1 MPTTNINPQVTE
13 QAEEL
18 VCSVCDEISEESTN
32 RTMPTTNEYNGE
44 NICEVCYDNEYIT
57 CPSCT
62 EVTHLDD
69 TRAGTDDTLYCDRCW
84 NEHFTYCAYCDEP
97 EQRDHVYHSNENG
110 LICRDC
116 VNNGEFDICP
126 RCNDAVHYESTERD
140 EFGDSYCF
148 GCIDNHKP
156 DTIHSYSYRPAPL
169 FHRVIAEE
177 NITSMNDGG
186 ETHFGI
192 ELEIDSK
199 EHIPN
204 KETLAGDIAGKET
217 DFYCKS
223 DSSLD
228 YGFEIVSHPVT
239 FEYFKKNKEK
249 FQKVLKDSQEFGFRS
264 HDAGTCGMHVHVSK
278 DGISNL
284 QLFKIMDFI
293 FSNPSFIRV
302 ISNRTAS
309 QLETWASVDIARLVG
324 GMEPEEKV
332 QKLSNLAKR
341 KSGGGRVAINI
352 QNEKTVEFRIF
363 RGTLNWKTYQ
373 KNIQFVHSVVE
384 FTKNNGLRNFL
395 KENTLPAYL
404 DFLANNQNE
413 YQELCLFIFNRF
425 FSFEAITKGRKIL
438 GTNFPLEIKKTLER
452 VVRSR
457 K

>member
-1 MPTTNINPQVTE
+1 MMPTTQETPQTAEQQDVTCTCCGGAIESGETNYTFNGETICEGCYDAEHITCDCCGGVEHLDYAYNVDCEDYCETCFSERFTYCSNCDEPSRIVTTYHSSDYGNICRQCVDEGLFN
-13 QAEEL
+13 
-18 VCSVCDEISEESTN
+18 VCDECSDTINS
-32 RTMPTTNEYNGE
+32 
-44 NICEVCYDNEYIT
+44 
-57 CPSCT
+57 
-62 EVTHLDD
+62 DD
-69 TRAGTDDTLYCDRCW
+69 TEYSENGM
-84 NEHFTYCAYCDEP
+84 TYCA
-97 EQRDHVYHSNENG
+97 H
-110 LICRDC
+110 
-116 VNNGEFDICP
+116 
-126 RCNDAVHYESTERD
+126 
-140 EFGDSYCF
+140 
-148 GCIDNHKP
+148 CIDDVAP
-156 DTIHSYSYRPAPL
+156 DTIHPYGYRPAPL

-177 NITSMNDGG
+177 NITSRNDGG
-186 ETHFGI
+186 EVHFGI

-204 KETLAGDIAGKET
+204 KETLAGTIAGNEN

-223 DSSLD
+223 DSSLN

-239 FEYFKKNKEK
+239 FDYFKKNKEK
-249 FQKVLKDSQEFGFRS
+249 FQKVLKDAKEFGFRS

-309 QLETWASVDIARLVG
+309 QLETWASVDIKQLVG

-341 KSGGGRVAINI
+341 KAGGGRVAINI
-352 QNEKTVEFRIF
+352 QNSATVEFRIF
-363 RGTLNWKTYQ
+363 RGTLNWRTYQ
-373 KNIQFVHSVVE
+373 KNIQFVHSVIE
-384 FTKNNGLRNFL
+384 FTKRNGLRNFL

-413 YQELCLFIFNRF
+413 YPQLCLFIFNRF

-438 GTNFPLEIKKTLER
+438 GTNFPMEIKKTLER

>member
-1 MPTTNINPQVTE
+1 
-13 QAEEL
+13 
-18 VCSVCDEISEESTN
+18 
-32 RTMPTTNEYNGE
+32 
-44 NICEVCYDNEYIT
+44 
-57 CPSCT
+57 
-62 EVTHLDD
+62 
-69 TRAGTDDTLYCDRCW
+69 
-84 NEHFTYCAYCDEP
+84 
-97 EQRDHVYHSNENG
+97 
-110 LICRDC
+110 
-116 VNNGEFDICP
+116 
-126 RCNDAVHYESTERD
+126 
-140 EFGDSYCF
+140 
-148 GCIDNHKP
+148 
-156 DTIHSYSYRPAPL
+156 
-169 FHRVIAEE
+169 
-177 NITSMNDGG
+177 
-186 ETHFGI
+186 
-192 ELEIDSK
+192 
-199 EHIPN
+199 
-204 KETLAGDIAGKET
+204 
-217 DFYCKS
+217 
-223 DSSLD
+223 
-228 YGFEIVSHPVT
+228 
-239 FEYFKKNKEK
+239 
-249 FQKVLKDSQEFGFRS
+249 
-264 HDAGTCGMHVHVSK
+264 MHVHVSK

-413 YQELCLFIFNRF
+413 YPELCLFIFNRF